1 MGGPEPAH
9 LSFSYTKHQLC
20 VCGGGGG
27 GLQRSEH
34 SKATKHCGWGIPP
47 HSNAPIQNRCCP
59 VCSARRR
66 WKVWGAQHVLAC
78 TACQGLPMRYAWPL
92 GRWQHPPYPSLHAW
106 HQLVFHTVSLCTE
119 TTGPHHDFSL
129 SGEQREKWKDTTNY
143 FLPFLSNL
151 SLRVLFTY
159 KCFLCTPLW
168 PFKASLSLIL
178 PNVM

>member
-20 VCGGGGG
+20 VCVGGGWITEERAFKGHKALWLRNPSSPKCPHPEQMLPCVLSKEEVKG
-27 GLQRSEH
+27 MGCAACPGLH
-34 SKATKHCGWGIPP
+34 SVPGPP
-47 HSNAPIQNRCCP
+47 
-59 VCSARRR
+59 
-66 WKVWGAQHVLAC
+66 
-78 TACQGLPMRYAWPL
+78 YAL
-92 GRWQHPPYPSLHAW
+92 CMASWQMTTPSYPSLHAW
-106 HQLVFHTVSLCTE
+106 HQLMFHTVSLCTE

-143 FLPFLSNL
+143 FLPFLSDL